1 MAKKEHLRILKQGP
15 AVWDKWREKNFEIKP
30 DLSEAN
36 LSGANLGEADLGG
49 AGLSGADLSGAA
61 LGEANLNWADLS
73 RANLSKADL
82 SEACLNRAD
91 LRGANLS
98 RANLSKADFS
108 EADLCRADLGGANLS
123 RADLRG
129 ADLNEANLSGAD
141 LSEANLSG
149 ADLRGANL
157 SGAALRG
164 THLSEANLS
173 RADLSGAYLEFAN
186 LMNASL
192 VETNLEEAV
201 LVDCR
206 VYGVST
212 WGLKLKKTEQ
222 SNLIITPHGEP
233 AIAVDNL
240 EVAQFIYLLLYN
252 EKTRNVIEPIGKK
265 IILIL
270 GRFAPQRKAVLK
282 AIKEELHRRDY
293 LPVVFD
299 FEPSAS
305 RDLTEMISILAHLS
319 RFIIADITDP
329 RGIPQELREIVLN
342 QSSIPVQPLLQE
354 DTPEDGMFGY
364 FESCPWVLKIHR
376 YLDLDDL
383 LPSLGEKVIEP
394 AEMKAKEL
402 QKRREP

>member
-15 AVWDKWREKNFEIKP
+15 DVWDKWKESNPEVKP
-30 DLSEAN
+30 DLTEAN

-49 AGLSGADLSGAA
+49 ADLSGADLSEAD
-61 LGEANLNWADLS
+61 LREANFNWADLS
-73 RANLSKADL
+73 LANLSKADL
-82 SEACLNRAD
+82 GEACLSRAD

-98 RANLSKADFS
+98 KANLNKADFS

-123 RADLRG
+123 RADFRG
-129 ADLNEANLSGAD
+129 ADLTEANLSGAD

-201 LVDCR
+201 LLDCR
-206 VYGVST
+206 VYGIST
-212 WGLKLKKTEQ
+212 WGLKLKKAQQ

-252 EKTRNVIEPIGKK
+252 EKTRNVIEPIAKK
-265 IILIL
+265 AVLIL
-270 GRFAPQRKAVLK
+270 GRFEPQRKAVLK

-293 LPVVFD
+293 VPVVFD
-299 FEPSAS
+299 FEASAS
-305 RDLTEMISILAHLS
+305 RDLTEIISILAHLS

-329 RGIPQELREIVLN
+329 PGIPQELREIVLT

-354 DTPEDGMFGY
+354 DTPEDAMFGY
-364 FESCPWVLKIHR
+364 FKSCPWVLKIHR

-394 AEMKAKEL
+394 AETKAKEL
-402 QKRREP
+402 QKRGEP